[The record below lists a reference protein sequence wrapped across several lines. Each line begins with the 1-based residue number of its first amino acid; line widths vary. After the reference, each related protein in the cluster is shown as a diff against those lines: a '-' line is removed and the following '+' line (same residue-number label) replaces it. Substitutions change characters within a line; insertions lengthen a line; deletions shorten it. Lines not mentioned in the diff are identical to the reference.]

1 MALSGTITGSCNN
14 SHYSFTCEWSATQN
28 TSANTSTIT
37 ANVYLNGN
45 GYSTSS
51 SYWCCTINGTQV
63 TTNWNGTVSGKT
75 KLGSRTWTV
84 SHNSNGTCTT
94 NISFSFSNRV
104 TAGTYTTSSGSGS
117 GDITLNTISNGGT
130 TSGSTTS
137 ASTFTLNTS
146 TATLGST
153 SVTLTISKGSGVS
166 KHKVK
171 IGWAGSWYLLT
182 SEATTSYTFTPSI
195 NYCSNIPN
203 SQSGTATIK
212 LESLNSSGSWV
223 GETSKSMTFKVPSS
237 AAPTVGISV
246 TANNTSNGVNIA
258 YKTTFSC
265 SATNAS
271 AKYGATIKSYQW
283 SGGYLNSTSSTATT
297 GQLGAGDYT
306 LTVKVTD
313 SRGMTGTAS
322 KKVTLIGVSAP
333 TLSGSV
339 YRCDSSG
346 NKVANGTYAKA
357 SITYKIDSSGS
368 NTKQYAVYWRTKGAS
383 SWTTLTNWTALP
395 YYQDAGYILDLG
407 SGWDNTK
414 SYEIKISI
422 KDSYTTTSITQA
434 ISTVSALLNLEKDGV
449 GIGKIRE
456 RGVLDVGGDI
466 YGTGG
471 LTLDGSLRVGAGK
484 YIYGTGNDGSN
495 VTLAYVNQTNNGSEF
510 GTSTLHTT
518 IKSGDNPTWYSG
530 TDAKSYSIWTDKDCV
545 RSSSGGCQTWRFPN
559 GMQVSIIQAY
569 GTWNITTTWG
579 SVYSSPF
586 IAAQSF
592 DKAFLEVPR
601 VIINAHGGGTAIMVC
616 QAGAPTTT
624 ATGSIYLWKPTSQ
637 TGVKNYIEYIAIGR
651 WK

>member
-14 SHYSFTCEWSATQN
+14 SHYTFTCEWSATQN

-117 GDITLNTISNGGT
+117 SDITLNTISNGGS

-195 NYCSNIPN
+195 DYCKNIPN

-246 TANNTSNGVNIA
+246 TANNTSNGAYIA

-313 SRGMTGTAS
+313 SRGMTGSAS
-322 KKVTLIGVSAP
+322 KKVTLTGISAP
-333 TLSGSV
+333 TLSGSI

-346 NKVANGTYAKA
+346 NKVANGTYARA
-357 SITYKIDSSGS
+357 SIKYNIDSSGS
-368 NTKQYAVYWRTKGAS
+368 NAKQYAVYWRTKGAS
-383 SWTTLTNWTALP
+383 SWTTLTNWTNLSSYSSNAF
-395 YYQDAGYILDLG
+395 AIDLG

-434 ISTVSALLNLEKDGV
+434 LSTQSALLNLEKDGV

-456 RGVLDVGGDI
+456 RGVLDVGGDM

-484 YIYGTGNDGSN
+484 YVYGTGSDGSN
-495 VTLAYVNQTNNGSEF
+495 VTLAFVNQSNNGSEF

-518 IKSGDNPTWYSG
+518 IKSGDVPTWYSG
-530 TDAKSYSIWTDKDCV
+530 TDAKSYSIWTDKNCS
-545 RSSSGGCQTWRFPN
+545 RSSSGDCQTWRFPN
-559 GMQVSIIQAY
+559 GMQVSIIQVY
-569 GTWNITTTWG
+569 GTWNITTAWG
-579 SVYSSPF
+579 NVYSSPF
-586 IAAQSF
+586 IGAQSF
-592 DKAFLEVPR
+592 NIAFLEVPR
-601 VIINAHGGGTAIMVC
+601 VIINAHGAGTAVMVC
-616 QAGAPTTT
+616 QAGAPTTS
-624 ATGSIYLWKPTSQ
+624 ATGSIYLWKPTQQ

>member
-1 MALSGTITGSCNN
+1 M
-14 SHYSFTCEWSATQN
+14 
-28 TSANTSTIT
+28 
-37 ANVYLNGN
+37 
-45 GYSTSS
+45 
-51 SYWCCTINGTQV
+51 
-63 TTNWNGTVSGKT
+63 
-75 KLGSRTWTV
+75 
-84 SHNSNGTCTT
+84 
-94 NISFSFSNRV
+94 
-104 TAGTYTTSSGSGS
+104 
-117 GDITLNTISNGGT
+117 
-130 TSGSTTS
+130 
-137 ASTFTLNTS
+137 NTS

-171 IGWAGSWYLLT
+171 VGWAGSWYLLT
-182 SEATTSYTFTPSI
+182 SDATTSYTFTPSI
-195 NYCSNIPN
+195 NYCNNIPN
-203 SQSGTATIK
+203 SQTGTATIK

-246 TANNTSNGVNIA
+246 TANNTSNGAYIA
-258 YKTTFSC
+258 NQTTFSC

-283 SGGYLNSTSSTATT
+283 SNGGLSSTSSTATT
-297 GQLGAGDYT
+297 GRLGAGDYT
-306 LTVKVTD
+306 LTVTVTD
-313 SRGMTGTAS
+313 SRGMTGSAS
-322 KKVTLIGVSAP
+322 KKVTLIGISAP
-333 TLSGSV
+333 TLSGSI
-339 YRCDSSG
+339 YRCDSNG
-346 NKVANGTYAKA
+346 NKIANGTYARA
-357 SITYKIDSSGS
+357 SIKYNIDSSGS
-368 NTKQYAVYWRTKGAS
+368 NAKQYAVYWRTKGAS
-383 SWTTLTNWTALP
+383 NWTTKTNWTNLSNYSSSAF
-395 YYQDAGYILDLG
+395 AINLG

-414 SYEIKISI
+414 SYDIKISI
-422 KDSYTTTSITQA
+422 KDSYTETSITQT

-466 YGTGG
+466 YGTGA

-484 YIYGTGNDGSN
+484 YIYGTNSSGGN
-495 VTLAYVNQTNNGSEF
+495 VTLAFVNQSNNAPEF

-569 GTWNITTTWG
+569 GTWNITTAWG
-579 SVYSSPF
+579 NVYSSPF
-586 IAAQSF
+586 INGQSF

-601 VIINAHGGGTAIMVC
+601 VIINAHGSGTAIMVC

-624 ATGSIYLWKPTSQ
+624 ATGSIYLWKPTQQ